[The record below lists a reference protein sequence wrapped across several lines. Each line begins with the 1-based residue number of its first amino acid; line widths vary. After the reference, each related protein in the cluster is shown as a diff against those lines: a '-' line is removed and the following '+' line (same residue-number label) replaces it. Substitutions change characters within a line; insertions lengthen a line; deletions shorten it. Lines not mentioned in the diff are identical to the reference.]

1 LNRGVISTPGILC
14 KRQYTISR
22 PLRNAPQPERTPSR
36 TRLERAPSR
45 GKSEISAIFLAHLI
59 AANTLI
65 RYVGIAVGDS
75 PLRQSI
81 GVYTMNQRD
90 LLAAVQ
96 KKSGLALKD
105 VKSVVE
111 AFFDT
116 VTKTSKKEPV
126 RTTLGT
132 FVVAKRAAR
141 MGRNPQTGEAIKIAA
156 SKKFRFRPSKATK
169 EAVM

>member
-1 LNRGVISTPGILC
+1 
-14 KRQYTISR
+14 
-22 PLRNAPQPERTPSR
+22 
-36 TRLERAPSR
+36 
-45 GKSEISAIFLAHLI
+45 
-59 AANTLI
+59 
-65 RYVGIAVGDS
+65 
-75 PLRQSI
+75 
-81 GVYTMNQRD
+81 MNQRD
-90 LLAAVQ
+90 MLAAVQ
-96 KKSGLALKD
+96 KKTGLALKD

>member
-1 LNRGVISTPGILC
+1 
-14 KRQYTISR
+14 
-22 PLRNAPQPERTPSR
+22 
-36 TRLERAPSR
+36 
-45 GKSEISAIFLAHLI
+45 
-59 AANTLI
+59 
-65 RYVGIAVGDS
+65 
-75 PLRQSI
+75 
-81 GVYTMNQRD
+81 MNQRD
-90 LLAAVQ
+90 LLAALQ
-96 KKSGLALKD
+96 KQTGLPLKD
-105 VKSVVE
+105 VKAVVE

-156 SKKFRFRPSKATK
+156 SQKFRFRPSKATK